1 MSEAGRVAFVT
12 GASSGIGRATA
23 QAFIRKGYRTALVDR
38 DEKGGKEAE
47 EEFGSL
53 GECMFVACDVADDA
67 AVEAAVASTVSAWGR
82 LDAAFN
88 GAGIDGEGGM
98 AADHR
103 LEEFDRIVS
112 INLRGVFLCMRHQLR
127 QMLKQGGGAIVNCA
141 SSAGLVGTKGMV
153 AYVAAKHGVV
163 GLTRA
168 AALEYARQDVRVNAV
183 CPGMIYTP
191 MWQRSISDELTEQL
205 LASDPIGRL
214 GRPGEIAE
222 AVVWLCGPE
231 ASFVN
236 GTIMP
241 VDGGFTAQ

>member
-1 MSEAGRVAFVT
+1 MSESRKVAFVT

-23 QAFIRKGYRTALVDR
+23 QAFLRQGYATALVDR
-38 DEKGGKEAE
+38 DEKAGREAQ
-47 EEFGSL
+47 EEFAPL
-53 GECMFVACDVADDA
+53 GECMFLPCDVSEDA
-67 AVEAAVASTVSAWGR
+67 AVEAAVTKTVDAWGR
-82 LDAAFN
+82 IDAAFN
-88 GAGIDGEGGM
+88 GAGIDGAGGM

-103 LEEFDRIVS
+103 VEEFDRIIA
-112 INLRGVFLCMRHQLR
+112 INLRGVWLCMRHQLK

-141 SSAGLVGTKGMV
+141 SSAGIVGTKGMV

-168 AALEYARQDVRVNAV
+168 AALEYARENIRVNAV

-191 MWQRSISDELTEQL
+191 MWQRSISDEMTEQL

-214 GRPGEIAE
+214 GQPGEIAA
-222 AVVWLCGPE
+222 AVVWLCSPE
-231 ASFVN
+231 ASFTN